1 MIDTLTNLPNQ
12 EDLEKDLKEN
22 PHPKLFILDISN
34 FKQINLTYSDIAG
47 DFVLNSFAK
56 ALESFGTFHE
66 LKAYRLEADKFALL
80 ANIPFELAALEKLVT
95 LITQFTLAQRY
106 TFEENTFDIEVKMG
120 ISLDHFDTFK
130 KALKALELAKKEK
143 QPFVTY
149 SQFALELLSESEEEK
164 YNYIKKSINDKKI
177 LPFYQPI
184 VDTEEKRV
192 FYEAL
197 IRIEGPD
204 GIQSPKFFLNLAHQ
218 KGLYTTIIKELSFFI
233 KKTDERVSMNLSC
246 NDFEDEELFTFL
258 LETFTNSNTIFE
270 LQNDTFFQNLKDTQK
285 LHQLKHAGIK
295 LCLDNVQHSHE
306 IQHIQEPLFDFLK
319 VHGDIIR
326 LLPLGGREYAL
337 AKEIIKICNAKK
349 IFPIAAH
356 VNSQASFESAKE
368 IGFKAFQGFFF
379 GKPSVSF

>member
-1 MIDTLTNLPNQ
+1 
-12 EDLEKDLKEN
+12 
-22 PHPKLFILDISN
+22 
-34 FKQINLTYSDIAG
+34 
-47 DFVLNSFAK
+47 
-56 ALESFGTFHE
+56 
-66 LKAYRLEADKFALL
+66 
-80 ANIPFELAALEKLVT
+80 
-95 LITQFTLAQRY
+95 
-106 TFEENTFDIEVKMG
+106 
-120 ISLDHFDTFK
+120 
-130 KALKALELAKKEK
+130 
-143 QPFVTY
+143 
-149 SQFALELLSESEEEK
+149 
-164 YNYIKKSINDKKI
+164 
-177 LPFYQPI
+177 
-184 VDTEEKRV
+184 
-192 FYEAL
+192 
-197 IRIEGPD
+197 
-204 GIQSPKFFLNLAHQ
+204 
-218 KGLYTTIIKELSFFI
+218 
-233 KKTDERVSMNLSC
+233 MNLSC

-337 AKEIIKICNAKK
+337 AKEIIKICDAKK
-349 IFPIAAH
+349 MLPIASH